1 MFRTL
6 FGVVCRRALVRSHV
20 GAPARLSW
28 PQVGAGCTCVRG
40 PCTPPGCTCVRG
52 LCAPP
57 GFVRREHVRALFER
71 SVALCKRAL
80 VRSHVRA
87 PARLPSPQVPGE
99 EHVCRGCAPVCAPLC
114 GAGCGSARTL
124 ARTCALALFTCLF
137 ERRTQT
143 WVGVQGHVRSHAHA
157 CTVRHACACVPGG
170 SSCTILV
177 LWFWMVVDKRGRN
190 LRSGNTLTVP
200 APKVL
205 QPQCGHH
212 L

>member
-20 GAPARLSW
+20 RVPARLSW

-40 PCTPPGCTCVRG
+40 PCTPPRCTCVRG

-57 GFVRREHVRALFER
+57 GFVRREQYSCSLRTLCGVMQASARTLPRTCAR
-71 SVALCKRAL
+71 S
-80 VRSHVRA
+80 
-87 PARLPSPQVPGE
+87 PSQSSSTGGRTCVPGL
-99 EHVCRGCAPVCAPLC
+99 CPVCAPLC

-157 CTVRHACACVPGG
+157 CTVHSRLRMCVWEGRVYRPPLRAPSFNSPQQDARALLRGG
-170 SSCTILV
+170 H
-177 LWFWMVVDKRGRN
+177 
-190 LRSGNTLTVP
+190 P
-200 APKVL
+200 
-205 QPQCGHH
+205 
-212 L
+212 